1 MIKISCA
8 ACGQILTRDG
18 RWGDISE
25 WDNLVAERCSPVAAG
40 VFVRLPEDS
49 VSILQPDNQSRT
61 QVYSPENAVSAHPEM
76 VIRENLK
83 AAGTDQGCCGS
94 NGEDGPNRACNCGQM
109 VATEWSDCCTLAEI
123 RFLPDTIVV
132 SE

>member
-1 MIKISCA
+1 
-8 ACGQILTRDG
+8 
-18 RWGDISE
+18 
-25 WDNLVAERCSPVAAG
+25 
-40 VFVRLPEDS
+40 
-49 VSILQPDNQSRT
+49 
-61 QVYSPENAVSAHPEM
+61 M